1 MGRKI
6 IPVDNVELTS
16 YNKCIIVGDGPPIDA
31 PILQKNT
38 KLINKNLVTV
48 SGVISSVGILGAFI
62 CIGFNVTH
70 REAT

>member
-6 IPVDNVELTS
+6 IPVGNVQLTS
-16 YNKCIIVGDGPPIDA
+16 DNKCIIVGDGPPIDA

-38 KLINKNLVTV
+38 KLINKNLVIV